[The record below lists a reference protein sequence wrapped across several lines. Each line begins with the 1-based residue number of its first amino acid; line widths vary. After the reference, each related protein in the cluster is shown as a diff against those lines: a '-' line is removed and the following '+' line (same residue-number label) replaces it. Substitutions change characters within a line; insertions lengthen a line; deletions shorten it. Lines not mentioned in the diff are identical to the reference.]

1 MHFSEFLST
10 NYPWLGLALLGAILA
25 CLEFGRRLGVADGH
39 ADDPEAERGMSAVE
53 GAVFALLG
61 LLLAFTFASATS
73 RFEQRRA
80 LVVQEANAIGTAYLR
95 IDLFDEEHQRQ
106 LRPLFRRY
114 VELRLDT
121 FKALVEDGQR
131 YTAALAETAALH
143 QQIWRL
149 ASEAAAQASNP
160 SVMALALPPINEM
173 IDLTSTRVAAT
184 RAHLPAVIYGLL
196 VLLALASAIVVG
208 RGMPGRRRPWLHM
221 ALFALAMAGTIYV
234 ILDIEYPRRGLIRV
248 DSSDLHM
255 IELLD
260 AMRR

>member
-1 MHFSEFLST
+1 MRISEFLSF
-10 NYPWLGLALLGAILA
+10 NYPWLGLALVGAILA
-25 CLEFGRRLGVADGH
+25 CLDLGRRLGAARAHTDEP
-39 ADDPEAERGMSAVE
+39 AAARGMSAVE

-73 RFEQRRA
+73 RFDQRRE
-80 LVVQEANAIGTAYLR
+80 LVIQEANAIGTAYLR

-121 FKALVEDGQR
+121 YKALVEDRQR
-131 YTAALAETAALH
+131 YTAKLAETAALQ

-149 ASEAAAQASNP
+149 AREAAAQAPNP

-173 IDLTSTRVAAT
+173 IDLTSTRLAAI
-184 RAHLPAVIYGLL
+184 RAHLPVVIYGLL

-208 RGMPGRRRPWLHM
+208 RGMPGGRRPWLHM
-221 ALFALAMAGTIYV
+221 VLFTLAMAGTIYV

-260 AMRR
+260 TMRR